1 MLNFKIV
8 NTNGSV
14 KKLERILTASLDSET
29 DIPADSL
36 VITCPFD
43 SGISKNA
50 DRIMAFDEDKLV
62 FKGQIDE
69 IINIKKS
76 GGVITKLSTRS
87 PAAALLDN
95 EAEPITYLS
104 PAPVLIFDRHLKP
117 FGITQYFADNIP
129 FFGRLKID
137 KGMSHWQVFKN
148 FCKNRYG
155 CEPRISGD
163 GKAYFNGFG
172 RDEIIKFGGADN
184 IEYYSLKENRIR
196 CKIISQVKLKLTEFG
211 TYSSVINNTNLQSR
225 DINRVRYVNAAADNS
240 TVETADKMIEQ
251 SNLDS
256 YRLTLECVGCYPNLL
271 GCRAV
276 VDDETLGKADGL
288 RIIKTLCKIDGSGAR
303 TTVVLRKE
311 EF

>member
-1 MLNFKIV
+1 MLNFEIV
-8 NTNGSV
+8 NTNGTV
-14 KKLERILTASLDSET
+14 KRIERILTASLDCET

-43 SGISKNA
+43 SDISQNA

-69 IINIKKS
+69 IINIKKTDE
-76 GGVITKLSTRS
+76 VITKLIARS

-137 KGMSHWQVFKN
+137 KGMSHWQVFRN

-172 RDEIIKFGGADN
+172 RDKIIKFGGADN
-184 IEYYSLKENRIR
+184 IRYYSLKENKIR

-211 TYSSVINNTNLQSR
+211 TYSSVLNNTKSQSKG
-225 DINRVRYVNAAADNS
+225 INRVRYVNAAADNS

-251 SNLDS
+251 SNHDS
-256 YRLTLECVGCYPNLL
+256 YRLTLECIGCYPNLL

-276 VDDETLGKADGL
+276 VNDETLGKVDGL
-288 RIIKTLCKIDGSGAR
+288 RIIKTFCKIDGGGSR